1 MTTAMAAGREA
12 LFLRDIAGAGP
23 EEPQN
28 VSYSYWPVYYLNGDP
43 TVISNVPLP
52 LSGVQFSV
60 LMRGVGE
67 LRASLQL
74 AEPEIRAMNPWEKC
88 VPRKTGI
95 MVVRTVTRDDGFRE
109 HTIPFGGIL
118 WQAPVD
124 PETGRMNMVC
134 QTVESLWARR
144 LITGPPPLGQRDSTG
159 SQRPGVTWTQADQFQ
174 IVRDLLDPAVW
185 SQLGAI
191 SGQFPAWINVEGPSG
206 NSGVLRDMTYKR
218 GSETSLLQAHQDR
231 SKIINGYEWY
241 TSHRVLTGNDAYNAG
256 SFRVQYVAGYP
267 RLGRSY
273 SGGANVP
280 TFTYRVDGR
289 GNVRTIKP
297 AYNSQNVSNV
307 VWGTG
312 AGFDD
317 DALRVLAKYP
327 TDWTY
332 GFLMTE
338 ARFSNPDVS
347 VQGTL
352 QDQTNA
358 RLLQSYANEQYI
370 ESLTVR
376 GDLFPY
382 FDTYQIGD
390 DCLID
395 TDDWTWPDRADGSR
409 GATYI
414 SRIMGYRVTPPE
426 GDQSETVEILTAGRD
441 EVE

>member
-1 MTTAMAAGREA
+1 MLAGREA

-28 VSYSYWPVYYLNGDP
+28 VSYSYWPVNYLNGDP
-43 TVISNVPLP
+43 TVISNVPYP

-67 LRASLQL
+67 MRASLQL
-74 AEPEIRAMNPWEKC
+74 ADDEVRAMGPWDKFI
-88 VPRKTGI
+88 PRKTGI
-95 MVVRTVTRDDGFRE
+95 IAVRTVTRDDGYRE

-124 PETGRMNMVC
+124 PETGRMNMVF

-144 LITGPPPLGQRDSTG
+144 LITGPAPVGQRDASG
-159 SQRPGVTWTQADQFQ
+159 NLRPSVTWTGVDQFQ
-174 IVRDLLDPAVW
+174 IARDLLNPAVW

-191 SGQFPAWINVEGPSG
+191 GGQFPAWINVEGPSG
-206 NSGVLRDMTYKR
+206 NSGVYRDMTYKR
-218 GSETSLLQAHQDR
+218 GSETNLLQAHQDR
-231 SKIINGYEWY
+231 SRIINGYEWY
-241 TSHRVLTGNDAYNAG
+241 TSHRVLSGNDAYNAA
-256 SFRVQYVAGYP
+256 SFRAQFVAGYP
-267 RLGRSY
+267 RLGRQY
-273 SGGANVP
+273 SSGDNVP
-280 TFTYRVDGR
+280 TFTYRTDGR
-289 GNVRTIKP
+289 GNVMKIQP

-312 AGFDD
+312 SGYDD

-327 TDWTY
+327 ADWTY

-338 ARFSNPDVS
+338 ARFSNPDVN
-347 VQGTL
+347 QQNTL

-358 RLLQSYANEQYI
+358 RLIQSYANEQYL
-370 ESLTVR
+370 EALTVR

-390 DCLID
+390 DCLVD
-395 TDDWTWPDRADGSR
+395 TDDWTWPDRPDGSR
-409 GATYI
+409 GVQYI
-414 SRIMGYRVTPPE
+414 TRIMGYRVTPPE
-426 GDQSETVEILTAGRD
+426 GEQSETIEIVTAGKD
-441 EVE
+441 EVS